1 MHHFTY
7 RQGVGGG
14 SILHAE
20 DLSLADLA
28 DSVGT
33 PFYCYSTATLERHYR
48 VFADAFEGLDAEVC
62 YSVKANSNLAVLA
75 TLARLGAGMDVVSEG
90 ELRRVLAA
98 GVLPEKIAFS
108 GVGKTADEMAF
119 ALEEGIFAFNVESEP
134 ELRTL
139 SETASS
145 LGLSARIALR
155 VNPDID
161 AKTHHKISTGKAEN
175 KFGIP
180 YGEALA
186 LYRLAAALPGV
197 DPRGV
202 HMHIGSQITDLAPF
216 RNAFALLKDLV
227 DELRANS
234 FAIDFVNLGGG
245 LGVPYRSDEPAPPLP
260 AEYGKLV
267 RETVG
272 DLGCKLLFEPGRL
285 IAANAGILVA
295 RVLYVKRGEPK
306 TFTIVDAAMNDLIR
320 PTLYEAYHEI
330 WPVAEPAP
338 GAATM
343 TSDVVGP
350 VCETGD
356 YLALDRALPEL
367 RSGDL
372 IAVMTAGAYGAVL
385 ASQYN
390 SRLLVPEVLVAGD
403 RYAVT
408 RPRPHYGDMLAAER
422 LPDWLK
428 PERRS

>member
-28 DSVGT
+28 ASVGT

-48 VFADAFEGLDAEVC
+48 VFADAFVGLDAEVC
-62 YSVKANSNLAVLA
+62 YSVKANSNLGVLA

-98 GVLPEKIAFS
+98 GVQPEKIAFS

-119 ALEEGIFAFNVESEP
+119 ALEQDIFAFNVESEP

-139 SETASS
+139 SDTASA

-155 VNPDID
+155 VNPDVD
-161 AKTHHKISTGKAEN
+161 AQTHHKIATGKAEN
-175 KFGIP
+175 KFGVP
-180 YGEALA
+180 FGEALA

-216 RNAFALLKDLV
+216 RNAFALLKELV

-245 LGVPYRSDEPAPPLP
+245 VGVPYRSDEPAPPLP
-260 AEYGKLV
+260 SEYGKLV

-272 DLGCKLLFEPGRL
+272 DLGGKLLFEPGRL
-285 IAANAGILVA
+285 IAANAGILVS

-338 GAATM
+338 SAAMIT
-343 TSDVVGP
+343 TDVVGP

-403 RYAVT
+403 RFAVT

>member
-1 MHHFTY
+1 MHHFAY

-28 DSVGT
+28 DSVDT

-48 VFADAFEGLDAEVC
+48 VFADAFTGMDAEVC
-62 YSVKANSNLAVLA
+62 YSVKANSNLGVLA

-98 GVLPEKIAFS
+98 GVAPEKIAFS
-108 GVGKTADEMAF
+108 GVGKTADEMAV

-139 SETASS
+139 SETASA

-155 VNPDID
+155 VNPDVD
-161 AKTHHKISTGKAEN
+161 AQTHHKIATGKAEN

-227 DELRANS
+227 DELRSNS

-267 RETVG
+267 RDTVG

-285 IAANAGILVA
+285 IAANAGILVS

-330 WPVAEPAP
+330 WPVAEPAR
-338 GAATM
+338 GAPM
-343 TSDVVGP
+343 ITSDVVGP

>member
-1 MHHFTY
+1 MHHFAY

-20 DLSLADLA
+20 DVSLADLA

-48 VFADAFEGLDAEVC
+48 VFADAFAGMDVEVC
-62 YSVKANSNLAVLA
+62 YSVKANSNLGVLA

-98 GVLPEKIAFS
+98 GVQPEKIAFS

-145 LGLSARIALR
+145 LGLNARIALR
-155 VNPDID
+155 VNPDVD
-161 AKTHHKISTGKAEN
+161 AKTHHKIATGKAEN
-175 KFGIP
+175 KFGIT
-180 YGEALA
+180 YEESLA

-216 RNAFALLKDLV
+216 RNAFALLKELV

-272 DLGCKLLFEPGRL
+272 DVGCKLLFEPGRL
-285 IAANAGILVA
+285 IAANAGILVS

-306 TFTIVDAAMNDLIR
+306 TFTVVDAAMNDLIR

-330 WPVAEPAP
+330 WPVPDPAP
-338 GAATM
+338 GAPM
-343 TSDVVGP
+343 VTSDVVGP